1 MTPVRGYRAGVNS
14 AQRKDYIMFGLGAQ
28 ELLIIFAIV
37 TVLFGAQKL
46 PQLGS
51 SLAKGI
57 TNFKGGLK
65 ESDTKEDKLDSPE
78 A

>member
-1 MTPVRGYRAGVNS
+1 
-14 AQRKDYIMFGLGAQ
+14 MFGLGMQ
-28 ELLIIFAIV
+28 ELLIILAIV
-37 TVLFGAQKL
+37 TVLFGAKKL

-57 TNFKGGLK
+57 TNFKSGINEEQNK
-65 ESDTKEDKLDSPE
+65 EKTLDAPE

>member
-1 MTPVRGYRAGVNS
+1 
-14 AQRKDYIMFGLGAQ
+14 MFGLGMQ
-28 ELLIIFAIV
+28 ELLIILAIV
-37 TVLFGAQKL
+37 IVLFGAKKL

-65 ESDTKEDKLDSPE
+65 EENANDQQIDQTE

>member
-1 MTPVRGYRAGVNS
+1 
-14 AQRKDYIMFGLGAQ
+14 MFGLGAQ

-37 TVLFGAQKL
+37 AVLFGAKKL
-46 PQLGS
+46 PELGS

-65 ESDTKEDKLDSPE
+65 DSENKEDKLDSPE